1 MTILGTYKGRHRK
14 PNRRGRWLKRGAAVF
29 AGLAPILTIVI
40 LAAIGALPATTVN
53 AAPAVM
59 FQPAVTAVQH
69 LAGQP

>member
-1 MTILGTYKGRHRK
+1 M
-14 PNRRGRWLKRGAAVF
+14 F

-40 LAAIGALPATTVN
+40 LAATGALPATTVN

-59 FQPAVTAVQH
+59 FQPAVAAVQH